1 MNTKSKKIKTRIN
14 NILRFESEAERNEH
28 DSKILMFKFLS
39 IVEER
44 MSESLMTK
52 KELAELLG
60 TSPSYVTQLFRG
72 TKTINLLTIAKLQR
86 IFNIK
91 FNIAAE
97 QEVEVRISRKKNR
110 ANPKKQTVVA

>member
-1 MNTKSKKIKTRIN
+1 MSTKSKKIKSRFKK
-14 NILRFESEAERNEH
+14 ILKFESDAERNEH

-44 MSESLMTK
+44 MNESLMSK

-86 IFNIK
+86 IFNMRFKIE
-91 FNIAAE
+91 AE
-97 QEVEVRISRKKNR
+97 QENKVRVSRKKKTNT
-110 ANPKKQTVVA
+110 KKQTAMA